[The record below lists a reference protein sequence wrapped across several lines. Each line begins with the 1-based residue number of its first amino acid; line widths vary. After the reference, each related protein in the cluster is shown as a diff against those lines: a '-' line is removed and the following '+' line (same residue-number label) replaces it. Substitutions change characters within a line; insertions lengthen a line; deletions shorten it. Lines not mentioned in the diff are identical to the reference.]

1 MGRLISIFLALL
13 CLGGCTGSA
22 LSQPPETP
30 QQEDKVLKITV
41 GEYTFLADLENNSS
55 AEAFAAL
62 LEKGPVAISMEDYG
76 GFEKVGSLGTTLPRN
91 DRRITTQAGD
101 VILYQGNQITIYY
114 VPNTWSFTRLAKIRG
129 PEGLE
134 EKLGQGSVTVTFSLE

>member
-114 VPNTWSFTRLAKIRG
+114 APNTWNFTRLAKIRG